1 MEKESTLE
9 ELRTRAQETLR
20 RLNGLHGDEAIN
32 AALPLLTC
40 LRNSREHE
48 ALAAVAEAIG
58 RLDPNQATARRHY
71 AQALIETGKVTAALD
86 VLQALSRRVSKGD
99 PEALEAAGL
108 IGRAYKQIFFDSGDR
123 GSAAARD
130 ALKQA
135 IAAYRKPYEA
145 NRANTWRGVN
155 LLALIANARRL
166 GVRLGK
172 SLDPRALARELL
184 NTLQQVPSSER
195 DVWHLPTVAEVTL
208 GLDDWDEVERVLHE
222 YVGAPG
228 VHAFQLQSTLRQF
241 TKIWNLEDDPRGRDL
256 VNILRARLL
265 QLPGGCLELS
275 RQELQRV
282 RDMPTPSA
290 PQLEAI
296 LGNEGAKT
304 YNWWKTGLERAS
316 SVGAIRQKLGGRVGT
331 GFVVRAADVGR
342 APGDELLVLTNFH
355 VVNPSGATPGIQ
367 PSAAEVVFEAVDS
380 SRIYGVAEIL
390 WSSPP
395 DQCDAALLRLDA
407 SINGVVPLPLT
418 RNLPLRDPPARVY
431 VIGHPGGRELA
442 FSLQDNELLDHEG
455 PPAGKPAIPN
465 VWRVHY
471 RAPTE
476 GGSSGSPVFNAS
488 SWEVIALHHKGGK
501 TGMPKLN
508 GVQGSYAAN
517 EGIAMESLLTAM
529 KS

>member
-1 MEKESTLE
+1 MAEERTLE
-9 ELRTRAQETLR
+9 ELRKQTQETLQ
-20 RLNGLHGDEAIN
+20 RLNGLRGEEAIG
-32 AALPLLTC
+32 AALLLLTR

-48 ALAAVAEAIG
+48 ALAAVAEAIS
-58 RLDPNQATARRHY
+58 RLDPTQTTARRHY

-86 VLQALSRRVSKGD
+86 VLQTLARRAPKGD
-99 PEALEAAGL
+99 PETLEAAGL

-123 GSAAARD
+123 GSAAARN

-145 NRANTWRGVN
+145 NRANTWHGVN

-166 GVRLGK
+166 GVRTTNAP
-172 SLDPRALARELL
+172 DPRDLARELL
-184 NTLQQVPSSER
+184 NTLQQIPPNLR
-195 DVWHLPTVAEVTL
+195 DEWHLPAVAEATL
-208 GLDDWDEVERVLHE
+208 GLDDWAEVEKALRE
-222 YVGAPG
+222 YVRDAN
-228 VHAFQLQSTLRQF
+228 AFQLHSTLRQF

-256 VNILRARLL
+256 VNILRARILE
-265 QLPGGCLELS
+265 LPGGCLELS

-282 RDMPTPSA
+282 RDMPDPTA

-304 YNWWKTGLERAS
+304 FKWWKTGLERAS
-316 SVGAIRQKLGGRVGT
+316 SVGAIRQKLGGRMGT
-331 GFVVRAADVGR
+331 GFVIRASDLGR
-342 APGDELLVLTNFH
+342 TPGDELLVLTNFH
-355 VVNPSGATPGIQ
+355 VVNPNGASPGIQ

-380 SRIYGVAEIL
+380 NRIYGVAEVL

-395 DQCDAALLRLDA
+395 DQCDAALLRLDSA
-407 SINGVVPLPLT
+407 IDGVAPLPLAK
-418 RNLPLRDPPARVY
+418 NLPLLEPPARVY

-476 GGSSGSPVFNAS
+476 GGSSGSPVFNAG